1 MSIKPR
7 VLLTNDDGPPGH
19 ESPYIYGLYRHLTQ
33 DLGWDVKVVIP
44 SSQKSW
50 IGKAYHIK
58 DIIAG
63 RYYYPQ
69 EPGMLSPRCTGSYPQ
84 FAACEDGLGEV
95 SEESRPLKEG
105 EVAEWILLDGTPA
118 TCANIGLHNL
128 YHGEIDLLQIS
139 GPNLGRNS
147 SAAFALSSGTI
158 GAALSSALSKVRS
171 VAISYGT
178 VQHPTPPELYAPAHA
193 LGSRLI
199 AHLWHNWGADAG
211 GLRAGEVDLYNVNI
225 PMVPGLLSDAGLTVC
240 WTRIWRNS
248 YGRLFKAHAPR
259 DPEANSSDVSA
270 AGPDS
275 PDESPEGAKAGV
287 LDKKATQKDLGAL
300 MFKWGPDV
308 GGLINPAASSVP
320 IGSDGWAIHKGWV
333 SVTPMRATFGEPTD
347 WTVESEADFE
357 PKIWK
362 MKL

>member
-1 MSIKPR
+1 MSSSPTKPR

-58 DIIAG
+58 EIVNG
-63 RYYYPQ
+63 RYYYPR
-69 EPGMLSPRCTGSYPQ
+69 EP
-84 FAACEDGLGEV
+84 DGLGDT
-95 SEESRPLKEG
+95 SERSRPLQEG
-105 EVAEWILLDGTPA
+105 EVGEWVLLDGTPA

-128 YHGEIDLLQIS
+128 YHGEIDLLIS

-171 VAISYGT
+171 IALSYGT
-178 VQHPTPPELYAPAHA
+178 VVHPTPATFHEPAHQ
-193 LGSRLI
+193 LGARI
-199 AHLWHNWGADAG
+199 IGHLWENWGLDDG
-211 GLRAGEVDLYNVNI
+211 GLRQGEVDLYNVNI
-225 PMVPGLLSDAGLTVC
+225 PMIDGLLREPGLPIC

-248 YGRLFKAHAPR
+248 YGRLFKAYEQH
-259 DPEANSSDVSA
+259 DPARKKTISA

-275 PDESPEGAKAGV
+275 PSEDPQGTQAGS
-287 LDKKATQKDLGAL
+287 LDAEATQEDLGGL
-300 MFKWGPDV
+300 VFKFGPDMTD
-308 GGLINPAASSVP
+308 LINPAASSVP
-320 IGSDGWAIHKGWV
+320 IGTDGWAIRKGWV
-333 SVTPMRATFGEPTD
+333 SVTPMRATFGEPVD
-347 WTVESEADFE
+347 WNVESEEDMASRV
-357 PKIWK
+357 WK

>member
-1 MSIKPR
+1 MSALPTKPR

-58 DIIAG
+58 DIISG
-63 RYYYPQ
+63 RYYYPR
-69 EPGMLSPRCTGSYPQ
+69 EP
-84 FAACEDGLGEV
+84 DGVGEI
-95 SEESRPLKEG
+95 SEQSRPLEKG
-105 EVAEWILLDGTPA
+105 EVAEWVLLDGTPA

-128 YHGEIDLLQIS
+128 YHGQIDLLIS

-158 GAALSSALSKVRS
+158 GAALSSALSGVRS
-171 VAISYGT
+171 IALSYGT
-178 VQHPTPPELYAPAHA
+178 VLHPTPTEFYEPAHR
-193 LGSRLI
+193 LGARI
-199 AHLWHNWGADAG
+199 VGHLWQNWGADEG
-211 GLRAGEVDLYNVNI
+211 GPRPGEVDLYNVNI
-225 PMVPGLLSDAGLTVC
+225 PMIPELLSDTGLTVC

-259 DPEANSSDVSA
+259 DPAVKQHTMSA

-275 PDESPEGAKAGV
+275 PDEPPEGTQAGL
-287 LDKKATQKDLGAL
+287 LDKKAT
-300 MFKWGPDV
+300 PSDV
-308 GGLINPAASSVP
+308 GGLVFKFGPDMTDLINPAASSVP
-320 IGSDGWAIHKGWV
+320 VGTDGWAIRKGWV
-333 SVTPMRATFGEPTD
+333 SVTPLRATFAEPVE
-347 WTVESEADFE
+347 WGAESEAE
-357 PKIWK
+357 MESKIWK

>member
-1 MSIKPR
+1 MSTVPTKPR

-50 IGKAYHIK
+50 IGKAYQIK

-63 RYYYPQ
+63 RYYYPRD
-69 EPGMLSPRCTGSYPQ
+69 P
-84 FAACEDGLGEV
+84 DGLGEV
-95 SEESRPLKEG
+95 SEQSRPLKDG

-128 YHGEIDLLQIS
+128 YHGQIDLLIS

-147 SAAFALSSGTI
+147 SSAFALSSGTI

-171 VAISYGT
+171 IALSYGT
-178 VQHPTPPELYAPAHA
+178 VLHPTPATFNEPAHR
-193 LGSRLI
+193 LGASI
-199 AHLWHNWGADAG
+199 IGHLWANWDADAG

-225 PMVPGLLSDAGLTVC
+225 PMVPALLSDAGLPIC

-248 YGRLFKAHAPR
+248 YGRLFKAHAAR
-259 DPEANSSDVSA
+259 DPAAVEAGQVNTEVSA

-275 PDESPEGAKAGV
+275 PDEPPQGTQAGI
-287 LDKKATQKDLGAL
+287 LDKTATSKDLGGL
-300 MFKWGPDV
+300 VFKFGPDMTD
-308 GGLINPAASSVP
+308 LINPDSVP
-320 IGSDGWAIHKGWV
+320 VGTDGWAIRKGWV
-333 SVTPMRATFGEPTD
+333 SVTPLRATFAEPVEWD
-347 WTVESEADFE
+347 VESEADMDSR
-357 PKIWK
+357 IWK
-362 MKL
+362 IKL

>member
-1 MSIKPR
+1 MSGLPAKPR

-50 IGKAYHIK
+50 IGKAYQIK
-58 DIIAG
+58 DIITG
-63 RYYYPQ
+63 RYYYPM
-69 EPGMLSPRCTGSYPQ
+69 EP
-84 FAACEDGLGEV
+84 DGTGEV

-105 EVAEWILLDGTPA
+105 ELAEWILLDGTPA

-128 YHGEIDLLQIS
+128 YHEQIDLLIS

-158 GAALSSALSKVRS
+158 GAALSSALSRVRS
-171 VAISYGT
+171 IALSYGT
-178 VQHPTPPELYAPAHA
+178 VQHPSPKEYGEPAHQLA
-193 LGSRLI
+193 ARIIG
-199 AHLWHNWGADAG
+199 HLWQNWGTDEG

-225 PMVPGLLSDAGLTVC
+225 PMIPELLSDTGLTIC

-248 YGRLFKAHAPR
+248 YGRLFTAHTPR
-259 DPEANSSDVSA
+259 DPKARQMISA

-275 PDESPEGAKAGV
+275 PDEPLEGTQPGLLDAKA
-287 LDKKATQKDLGAL
+287 TPKDLGQL
-300 MFKWGPDV
+300 VFKFAPEMGD
-308 GGLINPAASSVP
+308 LINPSSVP
-320 IGSDGWAIHKGWV
+320 IGTDGWAIGKGWV
-333 SVTPMRATFGEPTD
+333 SVTPMRATFGEPVGWSAECEKD
-347 WTVESEADFE
+347 IEAKVW
-357 PKIWK
+357 KI
-362 MKL
+362 KL